1 MRGVWALVTAIA
13 LGAGSAAAVLGQQPP
28 RQPAPVAP
36 MTIEKVKENLYFI
49 RGPFNNAAADTLLHE
64 PGDVAIRVTPEGLI
78 VVDDKFPQHTQEI
91 LEKIKSVSMQPIR
104 YLLNTHHH
112 ADHAGGDA
120 NFINLTEIIGHRNVR
135 ENMIRNKQAGA
146 PRIVYNDQIS
156 VFVGNAEARA
166 MHLGRGHTNG
176 DSVIYFPDLR
186 TVHTGD
192 LLIDGMPYID
202 YENGGS
208 ALEWPK
214 TLQKLLDI
222 DFDVIIPGHG
232 KLLGRADVL
241 DNITALNKLNT
252 RMADLVTRGVPKDQA
267 TAQVRA
273 YLKEIGWDNTVSTA
287 TFLARSL
294 NPLYDE
300 IAASLQKR

>member
-222 DFDVIIPGHG
+222 DFIPGHG